1 MTKEEFIGYI
11 EATLKKITDLV
22 TGVPKKT
29 VLFVSQTNTTGM
41 QFSHGLPISWLAL
54 ATTPTEI
61 TTLKAG
67 TEQFI
72 DVGTGELWTKTGNT
86 WASAIYTG
94 VELTI
99 RKRCLVIGKNNGKTY
114 LFTDP
119 GVFALVDT
127 TTPT

>member
-11 EATLKKITDLV
+11 ESTLRKITDLV
-22 TGVPKKT
+22 TGVPKKAA
-29 VLFVSQTNTTGM
+29 LFVSATNTTGM
-41 QFSHGLPISWLAL
+41 QFSTGLPISWCAL
-54 ATTPTEI
+54 ATTAAEV

-67 TEQFI
+67 AEQFI
-72 DVGTGELWTKTGNT
+72 DVATGELWTKTGSA
-86 WASAIYTG
+86 WASMIYTG

-114 LFTDP
+114 LFTDT
-119 GVFALVDT
+119 GVFVLIDT